1 MTTLHWLDQTIH
13 DKYTVW
19 ARLDNHNPAHE
30 YFRGEISVVQSR
42 VNPDEKLYVLTTNEA
57 FMGEIMRG
65 IPPIFLLDDGESV
78 LPLFISGWGASMLR
92 VNLSPF
98 PTSQPT
104 SRATTEDLGWAL
116 GPRTA
121 YHLRVHE

>member
-19 ARLDNHNPAHE
+19 ARLDNHDPGHE

-42 VNPDEKLYVLTTNEA
+42 VNPNEKLYVLTTNEA
-57 FMGEIMRG
+57 FMVKIMEG
-65 IPPIFLLDDGESV
+65 VPPIFLLDDGETV
-78 LPLFISGWGASMLR
+78 LPLFVSGWPANILS

-98 PTSQPT
+98 PTTQPGSDT
-104 SRATTEDLGWAL
+104 NPDSNWAL
-116 GPRTA
+116 GPRVA
-121 YHLRVHE
+121 YHLKVHE